1 MLIKC
6 SSLQIRA
13 SVCGHDQINDL
24 NLFFF
29 YFWGFQRI
37 CTFLTS
43 TGGFLISENR
53 IFSICRQKSHELCC
67 LCPRSVQSN
76 GYLKVTLRPDL
87 LHIFSTGT
95 PLVEG
100 SCGLCSGR
108 ITHIA
113 LKTAWNRFFRPSP
126 HQSLS
131 GQPAAMTSPF
141 QIAADH
147 CPLHTHSRLIR
158 RFTQSSAQLFTA
170 FLSLNSRPPIVL
182 EFSL

>member
-1 MLIKC
+1 M
-6 SSLQIRA
+6 
-13 SVCGHDQINDL
+13 CGHDQINDL

-43 TGGFLISENR
+43 ISENR
-53 IFSICRQKSHELCC
+53 IFSICRQKSHKLCC

-87 LHIFSTGT
+87 LRIFSAGT

-100 SCGLCSGR
+100 SCGLCSGK

-113 LKTAWNRFFRPSP
+113 FEDGLEPIFFPRPSP

-158 RFTQSSAQLFTA
+158 RLTQSSAQLFAA